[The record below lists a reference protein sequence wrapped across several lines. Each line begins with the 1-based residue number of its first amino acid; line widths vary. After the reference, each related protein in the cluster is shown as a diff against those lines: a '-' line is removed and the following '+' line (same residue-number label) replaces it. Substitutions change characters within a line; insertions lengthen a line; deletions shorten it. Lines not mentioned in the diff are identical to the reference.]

1 MASVFYKIL
10 RYINL
15 TMWIVKIRK
24 GPPPGTFK
32 RIYLRRLAKKY
43 KLKVFVETG
52 TYRGETINALK
63 NSFDSLYSIEL
74 STELYNKARA
84 KFSRYPRIKI
94 YNGDSKNILPQIVAQ
109 LKVPTLFWL
118 DAHYSGGVTAFS
130 ENPIID
136 EITTIIQA
144 KKEDVIV
151 IDDLRL
157 FGIEPD
163 YPKYQDLKD
172 YVKKI
177 GNERFVVK
185 AGPDCILIAPAKD
198 KSISCK

>member
-1 MASVFYKIL
+1 MASFFYKIL

-15 TMWIVKIRK
+15 TMWIMKIKK

-32 RIYLRRLAKKY
+32 RIYLRRLANKY

-74 STELYNKARA
+74 SSDLYDKAKAR
-84 KFSRYPRIKI
+84 FNRYPHIKI
-94 YNGDSKNILPQIVAQ
+94 YNGDSKDILPQIVKQ
-109 LKVPTLFWL
+109 LDEPALFWL

-130 ENPIID
+130 ENPIIH
-136 EITTIIQA
+136 EVTTIIKA
-144 KKEDVIV
+144 KKEDVVV

-157 FGIEPD
+157 FGTDPD
-163 YPKYQDLKD
+163 YPKYQELKD
-172 YVKKI
+172 YVQKI
-177 GNERFVVK
+177 CNGAFVVE
-185 AGPDCILIAPAKD
+185 AGPDCILITPAKID
-198 KSISCK
+198 